1 MRSPYI
7 TASIGLIA
15 SVVLAS
21 VAFGS
26 TSSAHALSG
35 ALLISIRQQESS
47 QMTTDK
53 TLKGRFT
60 LLVDG
65 VIQDSGTT
73 VLRPNEGATKTVAG
87 QQRTPVFGSETVTT
101 KKGTLTFSF
110 RGVSIAV
117 NNPDD
122 TKDSLFNE
130 SGTWRVTSG
139 SGAYAALTGKG
150 VWVSVSTPSA
160 DYIEWD
166 GRARR

>member
-1 MRSPYI
+1 M
-7 TASIGLIA
+7 
-15 SVVLAS
+15 
-21 VAFGS
+21 
-26 TSSAHALSG
+26 
-35 ALLISIRQQESS
+35 
-47 QMTTDK
+47 
-53 TLKGRFT
+53 
-60 LLVDG
+60 DG

-150 VWVSVSTPSA
+150 VWASVSTPSA